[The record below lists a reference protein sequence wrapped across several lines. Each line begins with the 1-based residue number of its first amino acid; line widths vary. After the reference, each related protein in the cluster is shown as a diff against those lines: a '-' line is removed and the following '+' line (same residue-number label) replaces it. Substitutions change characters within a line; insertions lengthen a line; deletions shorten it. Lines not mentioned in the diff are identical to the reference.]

1 MDRRQT
7 VFEADARRD
16 WEVCGCSL
24 VCDESA
30 RVAAPGA
37 HEPTPTPYF
46 VLDELF
52 LHVDFDKDSH
62 LLDVGCGTG
71 RVLAYVASRLPGRA
85 TGIELDGVLVAR
97 VRAWAQRYQRLD
109 VRCGN
114 VLDEPL
120 APYTHFY
127 LFNPFDTEVLVK
139 FLDKVEAEATRP
151 VTLIH
156 MSDNGERYV
165 YLGRPGWTLEHE
177 GSIQGCH
184 AEDGSFI
191 PVYGCPQTWSIWR
204 YIPADEKI
212 LSSTY
217 STSGASPNGT
227 APFR

>member
-1 MDRRQT
+1 MSPRPRRT
-7 VFEADARRD
+7 S
-16 WEVCGCSL
+16 CST
-24 VCDESA
+24 S
-30 RVAAPGA
+30 
-37 HEPTPTPYF
+37 
-46 VLDELF
+46 LF
-52 LHVDFDKDSH
+52 SHVGFDKDSH

-71 RVLAYVASRLPGRA
+71 RVLAYVASCLPGRA

-97 VRAWAQRYQRLD
+97 VRAWAQRYPRLD

-156 MSDNGERYV
+156 MSDNGERYA

-177 GSIQGCH
+177 GSIQVCR
-184 AEDGSFI
+184 AEDGSLT
-191 PVYGCPQTWSIWR
+191 PVYGCPQTWAIW
-204 YIPADEKI
+204 
-212 LSSTY
+212 TY
-217 STSGASPNGT
+217 VPSMRKNY
-227 APFR
+227 